1 MNTPTYAEHQT
12 ADNSGFGD
20 SDKRS
25 NTAPL
30 QKLNRALHYFSY
42 FFGAC
47 AIVFA
52 LLSLATNMNLVD
64 IFLWIGK
71 YFGLSFS
78 LLFSLLL
85 GAGIWSILRLN
96 TLSVK
101 DPKRIE
107 TGTRPLNLNSLL
119 GQRVFWHQVGM
130 QTANGISTLALT
142 FTLLGISLGIGSL
155 SEQSLSPEN
164 VNNVI
169 SILTTQFSMAFM
181 TTVVGLPTATA
192 LRAYLG
198 ILNAKQDMQYAE
210 FDTQFDT
217 KDKGKISATT
227 IVNKFEES

>member
-1 MNTPTYAEHQT
+1 MNTPTCAEHQT
-12 ADNSGFGD
+12 IDNSGFHD

-25 NTAPL
+25 NTATL
-30 QKLNRALHYFSY
+30 QKLNRALHYFCY

-64 IFLWIGK
+64 ILLWIGK
-71 YFGLSFS
+71 YFGLGFS

-85 GAGIWSILRLN
+85 GAGIWSIFRLN
-96 TLSVK
+96 ALSIK
-101 DPKRIE
+101 DPKRLDS
-107 TGTRPLNLNSLL
+107 GTSSLNINSLL
-119 GQRVFWHQVGM
+119 GQRVFWYQVGM

-155 SEQSLSPEN
+155 SEQSLNPEN

-198 ILNAKQDMQYAE
+198 ILHAKQDMQYAK
-210 FDTQFDT
+210 FDTQGE
-217 KDKGKISATT
+217 GKISATT
-227 IVNKFEES
+227 KANKFEES